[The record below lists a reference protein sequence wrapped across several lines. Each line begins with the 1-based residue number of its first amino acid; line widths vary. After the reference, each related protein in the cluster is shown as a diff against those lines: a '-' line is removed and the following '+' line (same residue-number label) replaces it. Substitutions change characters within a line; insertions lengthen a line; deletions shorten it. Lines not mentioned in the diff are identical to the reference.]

1 VNGKS
6 TIVKWKKICLRYRL
20 DMLLPEE
27 GPFPPHPGLRVSYH
41 HRQTQNIELVERSK
55 KLELAERRL

>member
-6 TIVKWKKICLRYRL
+6 TIVKWKKIYLRYRL

-27 GPFPPHPGLRVSYH
+27 GHPGLRVSYH